1 MSGSIGSRGG
11 GLYGTG
17 ALYGFMPPERSR
29 LLPGVGSGFRAFFQK
44 REGFRVRPLSPKGT
58 CYKLAIALP
67 LAS

>member
-29 LLPGVGSGFRAFFQK
+29 LLPGVESGFRAVFQK
-44 REGFRVRPLSPKGT
+44 REGFRVRPPKGT